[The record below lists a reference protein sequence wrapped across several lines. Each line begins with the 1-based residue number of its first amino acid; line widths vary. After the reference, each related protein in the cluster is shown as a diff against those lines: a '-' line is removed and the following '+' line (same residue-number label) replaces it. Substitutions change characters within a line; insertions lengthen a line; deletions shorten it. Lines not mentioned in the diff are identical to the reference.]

1 MDERFW
7 WIVSRVQHSF
17 NVRPTEEAH
26 IFAENLKKQIGVA
39 PIESFL
45 SKDGS
50 RRLFI
55 YFTSPKK
62 SVSLEDITVT
72 NDPSEISEATSGNF
86 FKIVYFLRLN
96 NSTDVSRNAYE
107 AEIYCGEINSSI
119 LENLNDFLNDIVL
132 PCTKARQNWGL
143 CTTEQKGQILS
154 SLEKFTAAISDASS
168 NSSKTA
174 HQKILEVPPDA
185 AAADFKATRLAA
197 HDSELVQRFEDIVT
211 GWIGTIESTVLSGA
225 SSDAHSRDAIVGPLA
240 ELDKWRRRNRI
251 LTALTE
257 QLKSKECKN
266 IIGALIAA
274 KSKVLKKWKAVDIA
288 WTAPAAT
295 TAAAVCFMGQLFNQ
309 VANQLVL
316 CFKDYLRALLGQQW
330 DSSLCFPGKY
340 YDSEGEGPSQRC
352 AMLDVESKDKEKFT
366 DVYRGFVETLGE
378 LEQFAAAYAHTI
390 FQWKFYPQEA
400 LDILQALAPIGH
412 RPAVKAALADKYVE
426 IFGQFE
432 EHLNDIRRLY
442 EEGKTTPPRVRN
454 SPPVAGAVNW
464 SRQLLKQIE
473 EPMKVFRDNPDVTS
487 QLDYPRIVKMYNKV
501 ATALTA
507 FEQLYLTQWRSQ
519 IEVAKTSLN
528 ATLFVRHPVTRE
540 VMVNLDEKVLEL
552 LQETKWLMRLGV
564 KVPEGALAAMQLA
577 PRIKQ
582 FALRLREVLAQHRA
596 VLARIPDNLK
606 DLCRGHTDKCFEA
619 FQPGLNNLAWNST
632 NIDGYLHQLDS
643 AVRALNDTI
652 TEVNALLEA
661 KVEGQLR
668 QIGSMLLF
676 DEEAVFSRSWDP
688 ESFRSGFGASV
699 QRRQLELQERTSV
712 ITQGLAEIGQRL
724 AVKQPMQTLSQHMPP
739 QQPLPTTAELVK
751 SLAEH
756 YLAELYQAVLS
767 AASRSLVTIAE
778 STGVEDSQVLAS
790 LSGLVR
796 SRPQSR
802 AASAAHRP
810 ATVDS
815 EAAADVLTLDDYR
828 RSKAQASA
836 ALTAVAKFS
845 HPVWCDTDQVTYL
858 RFSVALCY
866 VVPKIVIEPELD
878 SVQAALSAGVEQLFN
893 GLRGLSWPG
902 RQGVGAAF
910 CSQLLA
916 DPAIAELNS
925 RIGSVT
931 QDLWSRIRKL
941 IVELGVYDFLWKDNL
956 PTNLADFL
964 ASQPSNGMLCLEV
977 DRLMA
982 VEDRVGGLKPEYT
995 FGCVQLRTQRA
1006 VDVLQGFLLTW
1017 KEAFASELHARVRQE
1032 LRDAVG
1038 YRTRQERELRHL
1050 EQQLNPERGGEAGGD
1065 AGVKDRVTLDDL
1077 NVALKLLE
1085 ELRDM
1090 ENKVDKIYLP
1100 IETMY
1105 SRLQSYRLSLPRSE
1119 IEERSG
1125 LRDSWQRL
1133 TQLADQ
1139 VRMQLLKDHRSH
1151 FEQELDKQ
1159 VKNFVVEVIQF
1170 RNQFD
1175 AQGPFV
1181 PDIEPLDAVKRLHR
1195 FQEVYD
1201 KLSRKRQ
1208 TLDSVS
1214 KLFGIITKS
1223 FDELDRTG
1231 EELVLLNQ
1239 LYDLF
1244 QKFIR
1249 FDEAFRQELWED
1261 VDLDRTVSEVEGYW
1275 DESLALPSKL
1285 RGWAAHL
1292 DMKARMQRYRLL
1304 LPLLKKLKSKEIR
1317 SRHWTQVM
1325 QITGVNFSLERETFR
1340 LKNLLDIGLLE

>member
-1 MDERFW
+1 
-7 WIVSRVQHSF
+7 IPLLSACLTTV
-17 NVRPTEEAH
+17 
-26 IFAENLKKQIGVA
+26 GV
-39 PIESFL
+39 
-45 SKDGS
+45 
-50 RRLFI
+50 
-55 YFTSPKK
+55 
-62 SVSLEDITVT
+62 
-72 NDPSEISEATSGNF
+72 
-86 FKIVYFLRLN
+86 
-96 NSTDVSRNAYE
+96 
-107 AEIYCGEINSSI
+107 
-119 LENLNDFLNDIVL
+119 
-132 PCTKARQNWGL
+132 
-143 CTTEQKGQILS
+143 
-154 SLEKFTAAISDASS
+154 
-168 NSSKTA
+168 
-174 HQKILEVPPDA
+174 
-185 AAADFKATRLAA
+185 
-197 HDSELVQRFEDIVT
+197 
-211 GWIGTIESTVLSGA
+211 
-225 SSDAHSRDAIVGPLA
+225 
-240 ELDKWRRRNRI
+240 
-251 LTALTE
+251 
-257 QLKSKECKN
+257 
-266 IIGALIAA
+266 
-274 KSKVLKKWKAVDIA
+274 
-288 WTAPAAT
+288 
-295 TAAAVCFMGQLFNQ
+295 
-309 VANQLVL
+309 
-316 CFKDYLRALLGQQW
+316 
-330 DSSLCFPGKY
+330 LCFPGKY
-340 YDSEGEGPSQRC
+340 YDSEGEGPSFSAVVKSFAERAIRRLQE
-352 AMLDVESKDKEKFT
+352 ATSTGSLLDVESKDKEKFT

-596 VLARIPDNLK
+596 ALARIPDNLK

-643 AVRALNDTI
+643 AVRALNATI

-724 AVKQPMQTLSQHMPP
+724 AVKQPMQTVSQHMPP

-751 SLAEH
+751 SVAEH

-878 SVQAALSAGVEQLFN
+878 SVQAALSAGVEQIFN

-1032 LRDAVG
+1032 LHDAVG

-1050 EQQLNPERGGEAGGD
+1050 EQQLNPERGGEAEGD
-1065 AGVKDRVTLDDL
+1065 AAVKDRVTLDDL

-1105 SRLQSYRLSLPRSE
+1105 GRLQSYRLSLPRSE
-1119 IEERSG
+1119 IEECSG